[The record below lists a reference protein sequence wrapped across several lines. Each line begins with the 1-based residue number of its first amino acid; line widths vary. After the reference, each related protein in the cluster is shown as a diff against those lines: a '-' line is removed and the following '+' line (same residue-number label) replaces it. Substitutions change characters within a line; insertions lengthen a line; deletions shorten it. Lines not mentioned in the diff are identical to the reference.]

1 MNTLDFNQD
10 ANNSFLSEKEAKN
23 LLEKKLN
30 VKIDIVAQKH
40 LKYDLIIR
48 EWNNNYPTWTT
59 IDVKENYKRKSD
71 IIFLEVINNGWNYA
85 LKEDKNNIE
94 TFVQSPDVNVKSWW
108 WSFSDAMAKTD
119 YILFFDKEW
128 QDSESIGKREAYLI
142 PRKDILENNNE
153 KNIKAWKWK
162 VKWNKIS
169 VRWNSKW
176 RSAYI
181 ITSLDKYKNKIYF
194 KF

>member
-1 MNTLDFNQD
+1 MNTLSFNKD
-10 ANNSFLSEKEAKN
+10 ANNSFSSEQAAKL
-23 LLEKKLN
+23 LLEKRLN
-30 VKIDIVAQKH
+30 VKIDIVAWQH
-40 LKYDLIIR
+40 LKYDLIII
-48 EWNNNYPTWTT
+48 EWNKDYPTWTT
-59 IDVKENYKRKSD
+59 IDVKENFKRGYKT
-71 IIFLEVINNGWNYA
+71 IFLEAINNGWNNDIKDEEY
-85 LKEDKNNIE
+85 NIE
-94 TFVQSPDVNVKSWW
+94 TFVKPCYVKSWW

-128 QDSESIGKREAYLI
+128 QDIQAKGKREAYLI
-142 PRKDILENNNE
+142 SRKDILENNNE

-169 VRWNSKW
+169 VRWNSRW

-181 ITSLDKYKNKIYF
+181 ITYLADYKNKICF